1 MVFHMYIC
9 PRMFISTPVHLLT
22 APSSPFLSLFSETRA
37 PVHTL
42 LGNRTCV
49 HIVYVCV
56 SAGAMIFPISLVVSE
71 IVGYISACETEE
83 EE

>member
-1 MVFHMYIC
+1 M
-9 PRMFISTPVHLLT
+9 
-22 APSSPFLSLFSETRA
+22 
-37 PVHTL
+37 
-42 LGNRTCV
+42 

-83 EE
+83 EEKSDGERDKDMSLVRV